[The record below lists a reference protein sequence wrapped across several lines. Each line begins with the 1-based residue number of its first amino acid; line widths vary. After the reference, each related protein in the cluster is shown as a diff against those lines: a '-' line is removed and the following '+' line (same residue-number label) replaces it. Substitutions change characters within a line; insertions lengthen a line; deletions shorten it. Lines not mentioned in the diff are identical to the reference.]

1 MLKHEEDLILY
12 HGSYC
17 EVSKPDLTRCAK
29 YKDFGQGFYLTTSE
43 EQAQRFSRTS
53 LRKAIAN
60 GIVDRQQESM
70 AQSEAKEPY
79 SCASAFS
86 FRRD

>member
-29 YKDFGQGFYLTTSE
+29 YKDFGQDFYLTTIDALQFMRSY
-43 EQAQRFSRTS
+43 QVW
-53 LRKAIAN
+53 K
-60 GIVDRQQESM
+60 
-70 AQSEAKEPY
+70 
-79 SCASAFS
+79 
-86 FRRD
+86 